1 LSRFRIIAVLPL
13 AGMLSACNAVVLAP
27 AGDIAE
33 QQRNLLIES
42 TVLMLLIIIP
52 VMALTALFAWRY
64 RDSNTAARYEPD
76 WNHSTQLELVIW
88 SAPLLIIICLGAVTW
103 ASTHLLDPYRP
114 LDRIATGQSVT
125 REAGPL
131 KVDVVALD
139 WKWLFIYPDYGIAT
153 VNELAAPVN
162 RPIAFRIAASSV
174 MNSFYIPALA
184 GQVFIW
190 LTAFYQDIFLLRE
203 QGGNFARLHIQGM
216 FICFVLSA
224 TLLVLFITRINRNLR
239 ARDAH
244 LARLRQQSAEEDHIV
259 RMGLLAS
266 GAAHE
271 LGTPLA
277 TLSVI
282 LNDWQHMPTLKET
295 PELSQEIVE
304 MQAQVERCKTIVSGI
319 LMSSGEA
326 RGEGTLR
333 TTVNAFVD
341 GLATEWR
348 ASRSPTRFEYAN
360 AFGKDAAIVSDTA
373 LKQVIFNLFDN
384 ALEASPNL
392 VEVGVRRTED
402 DLVITVSDE
411 GPGFSEEMLAEFGK
425 PYRSSKGRPGGGL
438 GLFLVVNVVR
448 KLGGVIAAE
457 NTAGKGAIVTLTLPL
472 ASLSPGGNHG
482 D

>member
-1 LSRFRIIAVLPL
+1 VVTILVVHFWLGIALPLTKMAIVIAFLVALNIVSLFKHRYHDIVSNTELFLALLLDVAALTLQLYLSGGAANPFVSLYLLQVTLAAVL
-13 AGMLSACNAVVLAP
+13 V
-27 AGDIAE
+27 D
-33 QQRNLLIES
+33 
-42 TVLMLLIIIP
+42 
-52 VMALTALFAWRY
+52 AW
-64 RDSNTAARYEPD
+64 S
-76 WNHSTQLELVIW
+76 
-88 SAPLLIIICLGAVTW
+88 TW
-103 ASTHLLDPYRP
+103 ALVLITS
-114 LDRIATGQSVT
+114 GC
-125 REAGPL
+125 
-131 KVDVVALD
+131 
-139 WKWLFIYPDYGIAT
+139 
-153 VNELAAPVN
+153 
-162 RPIAFRIAASSV
+162 
-174 MNSFYIPALA
+174 
-184 GQVFIW
+184 FIW
-190 LTAFYQDIFLLRE
+190 LTAVYQDIFSLRE

-239 ARDAH
+239 GRDAH

-348 ASRSPTRFEYAN
+348 ASRSPARFEYAN

-384 ALEASPNL
+384 ALEASPDL
-392 VEVGVRRTED
+392 VEVGVRRTEGE
-402 DLVITVSDE
+402 LVIAVRDE

-448 KLGGVIAAE
+448 KLGGVIAAA
-457 NTAGKGAIVTLTLPL
+457 NAAGKGAIVTLTLPL